1 MENSFKYSDRTEQV
15 KKINR
20 VLIFTFGIYYTL
32 LTVVVVTAFL
42 RGYRSSAY
50 LVAMLAMEVCTIVS
64 LVAIF
69 VKKPDSELLRWVA
82 LGWLLVIGFM
92 GSFGFVSYYL
102 RFAMV
107 GPVVP
112 FVLYYDKK
120 FSRVATVGVALV
132 QLISYIARLFTPDF
146 YTTDAKIDCAA
157 GIGCVFA
164 VIALCWYLEIILEKF
179 QKDTIGLI
187 ESRAD
192 EQAKMLDEVIEVAS
206 KVRSGV
212 SDAMENMNRLDEST
226 TAVSSAMDDIS
237 RSTLTTA
244 EDVQHQTVMT
254 QTIQNLIEETVAK
267 SEEMV
272 ATASEASSIN
282 ETNHEMMMELKEKAD
297 TIAEINTHV
306 GEAMNSLVQKGDE
319 MKSITDVILTISNQT
334 NLLALNA
341 SIEAARAGEAGK
353 GFAVV
358 ADEIRDLAEKTK
370 EATENITKM
379 IGDLGVNARDA
390 EDAVQKACDASGA
403 QAELIDKTAAS
414 FVQMNENVNNLTSN
428 IDGLER
434 MVENLASTNNEIVES
449 ISHLSATTEEVTAAA
464 TQAAGA
470 SSDNSELS
478 NNTKAVLA
486 DVANTAAVLDKY
498 IQE

>member
-1 MENSFKYSDRTEQV
+1 MEKSFKYSDRTEQV

-64 LVAIF
+64 LAAII

-120 FSRVATVGVALV
+120 FSRVATLGVALV

-146 YTTDAKIDCAA
+146 YTIDAKIDCAA

-164 VIALCWYLEIILEKF
+164 VITLCLYLEIILEKF

-187 ESRAD
+187 ESRAA
-192 EQAKMLDEVIEVAS
+192 EQAEMLDEVIEVAS

-272 ATASEASSIN
+272 ATASEAGSIN

-358 ADEIRDLAEKTK
+358 ADEIRDLAEKT
-370 EATENITKM
+370 
-379 IGDLGVNARDA
+379 
-390 EDAVQKACDASGA
+390 
-403 QAELIDKTAAS
+403 
-414 FVQMNENVNNLTSN
+414 
-428 IDGLER
+428 
-434 MVENLASTNNEIVES
+434 
-449 ISHLSATTEEVTAAA
+449 
-464 TQAAGA
+464 
-470 SSDNSELS
+470 
-478 NNTKAVLA
+478 
-486 DVANTAAVLDKY
+486 
-498 IQE
+498 